1 MWVLTGDINGYCLF
15 LGELNCFLEVFFSSE
30 FSRILAFR
38 NSNFS
43 FLLFLT
49 ILFLP
54 IGLFPFT
61 DTATLL

>member
-15 LGELNCFLEVFFSSE
+15 LGELNRFLQVFFSSE
-30 FSRILAFR
+30 FSRILACR

-54 IGLFPFT
+54 TGFFPFI